1 MRRVGSTGLQGF
13 FAALIIH
20 ALGIGSLFVLS
31 PPERSKAAVR
41 SPVKIRVAKRS
52 QPVTPPVEV
61 PEPLEVKKPEVKK
74 PIVVEPKKPLR
85 KKVATKKKPASAKK
99 VAALEKTPIVEPA
112 TLPEQVPTERKT
124 TPRKFTVSMEATVSG
139 GGVAVP
145 VSSSGGWTF
154 GAPDGSPEGEKTLA
168 GPAPEPVEKK
178 APPEVRQASGVTRLP
193 KLISQPS
200 SLDMRA
206 AYPEAKRREGLE
218 ANVYLK
224 ILVNSAGKVDQ
235 VRVVRSAGQAFDQ
248 AAISLVKKF
257 RFRPSE
263 ADGKPVSV
271 WIPWTYKFRLE
282 G

>member
-20 ALGIGSLFVLS
+20 VLGIGSLFVLS
-31 PPERSKAAVR
+31 PPEMSKAAVR
-41 SPVKIRVAKRS
+41 PPVKIRVARRP
-52 QPVTPPVEV
+52 QIVTPPVEV
-61 PEPLEVKKPEVKK
+61 PVVPEVKK

-85 KKVATKKKPASAKK
+85 KKVAPKKKLASVKK
-99 VAALEKTPIVEPA
+99 VSPIEKSPVVEAATIPEPA
-112 TLPEQVPTERKT
+112 PTERKT

-154 GAPDGSPEGEKTLA
+154 GAPDGSPEGEKVLA
-168 GPAPEPVEKK
+168 GPAPAPVEKK
-178 APPEVRQASGVTRLP
+178 GPPVVRQASGVTRLP

-200 SLDMRA
+200 TLDMRA

-224 ILVNSAGKVDQ
+224 ILVNSSGKVDQ